1 MLPSTGEMIL
11 HTYELSTQR
20 LITSTAITVS
30 INNDGNYSMIQQVGR
45 EDNAVSGLHFVFN
58 LISILFL
65 RKVN

>member
-30 INNDGNYSMIQQVGR
+30 INNDGNYSMILMQVGSWQGR
-45 EDNAVSGLHFVFN
+45 
-58 LISILFL
+58 
-65 RKVN
+65 